1 MRHGKAKKGDIVT
14 KWNDRPARRIAWRA
28 SAAAV
33 AVVLA
38 HATPA
43 WADTAPANVAPDP
56 APAAAPDADGG
67 IDSAADI
74 TVTARKRTEKLQDVP
89 LSISAIGS
97 DALKNEKIGKL
108 QELVQL
114 IPNFTPITQNPRTSS
129 LSIRGIGGVVGG
141 ADGSES
147 GAGLIIDNVF
157 LTYVGFAFQ
166 PLYDLA
172 GVEVARGP
180 QGTLLGKN
188 TTVGATIIRTQAP
201 TFKPEAYAEIS
212 PYNAGGL
219 RTTAYINLPV
229 SDTLAT
235 RVSFFREKNDGFFP
249 TNPYPLNDAQRSTIN
264 GNNTNR
270 WGLRAQLL
278 WKPAQ
283 NITDRLIYSHS
294 ESAENNNYN
303 SQFADDFTH
312 LANGTPVQTVST
324 FLTSY
329 YGVPAAAL
337 PNNLYASTQTNQSEF
352 LTRYNGLSNE
362 LNIDFGWA
370 NLTSITAFEHY
381 ELLPRNTQGY
391 LGYYWESLGYDNHN
405 KTFSQEFRLAG
416 KIGKS
421 IEWTAG
427 LYGLI
432 DRRSSNDRLL
442 YGQDAG
448 ALFAYTNNLYAKGGL
463 TGLTGLHSGLL
474 GNATNASVLAQDP
487 TIANALNNTE
497 TDELGTALTH
507 SGAIFTQAT
516 WHITDR
522 LDLTGGVRFTDEYRK
537 GDVVSTQIG
546 GSTYTGTSPSNI
558 VPYAQL
564 TTLEK
569 LIRDTVFNARGGA
582 YDAAYLADT
591 VFAGSAFGPSHKT
604 TSSVSWLVNPSYKVT
619 KDLLVYVSASHGE
632 KSGVINTGSQPI
644 FGTATSAGAVLYNGR
659 YVTGIQPLITKP
671 EKATDFELGF
681 KSAWFNHRY
690 VLNANIYQNT
700 ITDYQGQITDTVS
713 FAPQVVSFVGNIPK
727 IRLRGLEVESS
738 LRINDWL
745 QVHANGARTIAK
757 YIDFPTAAYPVD
769 LGAGYSSLSGTD
781 LPNVPRW
788 TVNAGVDFDKPIG
801 QFLGND
807 IALFGFVNESVKGKT
822 RFSDIRSTIYLG
834 QAAYG
839 LTNAEIGVRR
849 LDDRL
854 SVSLWSKNLFNKSYA
869 IPAGIATN
877 SNLAGATATY
887 PTFATYTPGE
897 PRTFGATLTG
907 KF

>member
-1 MRHGKAKKGDIVT
+1 ML
-14 KWNDRPARRIAWRA
+14 
-28 SAAAV
+28 SALLVQAA
-33 AVVLA
+33 
-38 HATPA
+38 PA
-43 WADTAPANVAPDP
+43 WAETAPATAALDP
-56 APAAAPDADGG
+56 APAAESG
-67 IDSAADI
+67 IDNSADI

-89 LSISAIGS
+89 LSISAVGS

-157 LTYVGFAFQ
+157 LPYVGFAFQ

-201 TFKPEAYAEIS
+201 TFTPEAYAEIS

-219 RTTAYINLPV
+219 RTSAYINLPV

-235 RVSFFREKNDGFFP
+235 RLSFFREKNDGFFP

-264 GNNTNR
+264 GSNTNR
-270 WGLRAQLL
+270 WGLRGQLL
-278 WKPAQ
+278 WKPAS
-283 NITDRLIYSHS
+283 NITDRVIFSHS

-312 LANGTPVQTVST
+312 YANGTPIQTVST
-324 FLTSY
+324 FLKSY
-329 YGVPAAAL
+329 YGVSAAEL

-352 LTRYNGLSNE
+352 LTRYNGVSNE
-362 LNIDFGWA
+362 LNVDFGWA
-370 NLTSITAFEHY
+370 KLTSITAFEHY

-391 LGYYWESLGYDNHN
+391 LGYFWESLGYDNHN

-416 KIGKS
+416 SIGKA
-421 IEWTAG
+421 IDWTVG

-432 DRRSSNDRLL
+432 DRRSSNDRVL

-463 TGLTGLHSGLL
+463 TGLTGLHSNLL
-474 GNATNASVLAQDP
+474 GNATTASVLAQDP
-487 TIANALNNTE
+487 TIANALNNVE
-497 TDELGTALTH
+497 EDQLGTALTH

-537 GDVVSTQIG
+537 GNDVGSLIG
-546 GSTYTGTSPSNI
+546 GVPTS
-558 VPYAQL
+558 QL
-564 TTLEK
+564 TPLEQ
-569 LIRDTVFNARGGA
+569 LIRTTVFNARGGNF
-582 YDAAYLADT
+582 DAAQLADT
-591 VFAGSAFGPSHKT
+591 VFAGSAAGSSSKT
-604 TSSVSWLVNPSYKVT
+604 TPSVSWLINPSYKVT
-619 KDLLVYVSASHGE
+619 RDLLLYFSAAHGE
-632 KSGVINTGSQPI
+632 KSGVINTGATPI
-644 FGTATSAGAVLYNGR
+644 IKTASAPGAVLYNGN
-659 YVTGIQPLITKP
+659 YVVGVLPVITKP
-671 EKATDFELGF
+671 EKALDFELGF
-681 KSAWFNHRY
+681 KSAWFDHRWI
-690 VLNANIYQNT
+690 LNANIYQNT
-700 ITDYQGQITDTVS
+700 ITDYQAQITDTVT
-713 FAPQVVSFVGNIPK
+713 FAPQVVSYVGNIPK
-727 IRLRGLEVESS
+727 IRLRGLEVDGS
-738 LRINDWL
+738 LRVNPWL
-745 QVHANGARTIAK
+745 SAHANGALTRAK
-757 YIDFPTAAYPVD
+757 YIDYTDAPYPVD
-769 LGAGYSSLSGTD
+769 LGNVAPGYSSLSGTNI
-781 LPNVPRW
+781 PNVSPW
-788 TVNAGVDFDKPIG
+788 TVNAGIDWDKPVG
-801 QFLGND
+801 EVLGND
-807 IALFGFVNESVKGKT
+807 VALFGFVNEAVKGKT

-834 QAAYG
+834 QKTYG
-839 LTNAEIGVRR
+839 LTNVEIGLRR
-849 LDDRL
+849 LDDRV
-854 SVSLWSKNLFNKSYA
+854 SVSLWSKNLFNQGYS

-877 SNLAGATATY
+877 SNLAAATATY
-887 PTFATYTPGE
+887 PTFSVYTPGE
-897 PRTFGATLTG
+897 PRTFGLTLTG